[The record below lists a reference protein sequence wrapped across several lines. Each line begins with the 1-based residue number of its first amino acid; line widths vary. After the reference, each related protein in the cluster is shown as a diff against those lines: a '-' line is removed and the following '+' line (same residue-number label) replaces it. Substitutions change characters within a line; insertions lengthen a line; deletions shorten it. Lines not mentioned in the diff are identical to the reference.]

1 VSLPWPEMQS
11 SARPS
16 ETVRQ
21 MLDYICW
28 IAQDLQLLGAH
39 GPGEVATWRRQ
50 VGIAYRALVNP
61 MIPGYGDPYPP
72 DVPPARSPGLWPDV
86 AAHDIPGMTVRHQLV
101 VVGMLAD
108 QSRGGAGVR
117 ARPEL
122 LQDLEMR
129 IARARTA
136 LDHGP
141 GRPLPAAARTEPSKA
156 LIAAANAEEK
166 AIREHARRH
175 TRQVRKLL
183 RSVTARPKPAHAGTP
198 AAPPSKATP
207 SNATPSNTTPS
218 KAMPSNTTPSKAM
231 PSKASAAKAAPR
243 KAAPRKAAPRKAAP
257 RKAAPTTAK
266 RTAAAKP
273 KGAKSAPRSG
283 AKRNAGG
290 RRR

>member
-1 VSLPWPEMQS
+1 LERDVSLPWPEMQS
-11 SARPS
+11 SARPG

-86 AAHDIPGMTVRHQLV
+86 AAHDIPGMTLRHQLV
-101 VVGMLAD
+101 VIGMLAD
-108 QSRGGAGVR
+108 QSRGGAGAR

-136 LDHGP
+136 LDHGSA
-141 GRPLPAAARTEPSKA
+141 RPLPAAARTEPSKS

-175 TRQVRKLL
+175 TRQVRQLL
-183 RSVTARPKPAHAGTP
+183 RTA
-198 AAPPSKATP
+198 
-207 SNATPSNTTPS
+207 
-218 KAMPSNTTPSKAM
+218 
-231 PSKASAAKAAPR
+231 
-243 KAAPRKAAPRKAAP
+243 
-257 RKAAPTTAK
+257 
-266 RTAAAKP
+266 
-273 KGAKSAPRSG
+273 RSG
-283 AKRNAGG
+283 AKRAPAKAAPAKPERATAPRRKQGTKGTKSGPKRGAGG

>member
-1 VSLPWPEMQS
+1 MLAFASFLPDPPAGCVPVWRTGLERDVSLPWPEMQS

-108 QSRGGAGVR
+108 QSRAGAGVR

-156 LIAAANAEEK
+156 LIAAAHAEEK

-175 TRQVRKLL
+175 TRQMRHLL
-183 RSVTARPKPAHAGTP
+183 RSAKGRTKPAQPGQR
-198 AAPPSKATP
+198 AALPSKA
-207 SNATPSNTTPS
+207 APS
-218 KAMPSNTTPSKAM
+218 KAAPS
-231 PSKASAAKAAPR
+231 
-243 KAAPRKAAPRKAAP
+243 
-257 RKAAPTTAK
+257 KAAPTNAAPAKATPGKAK
-266 RTAAAKP
+266 RGAAAKP
-273 KGAKSAPRSG
+273 KVGAKGAPRPG
-283 AKRNAGG
+283 PKRGPGG
-290 RRR
+290 RRREP